1 MFKQVKSFQ
10 VSSSPVCAAH
20 LTVGSGGCPAA
31 HGDRPD
37 ARIGGPQPRI
47 DFSAPGQYAFSLS
60 TERVSDM
67 KVILQENVEGVG
79 HLGDVLDVSD
89 GYARNYLLPR
99 RKALQASPRNVKA
112 FEHAKRVMGERA
124 KKETL
129 EIEGLAKKL
138 SAVSVT
144 ITAQVGKDDKLF
156 GSVTVKDIAEGLAA
170 QGFEVDRRKI
180 QLAQP
185 IKELGTFTVPVKLH
199 RDVSVSV
206 SVVVGRKPE
215 AEAPQGAA

>member
-1 MFKQVKSFQ
+1 LSVNGFRGWALRRPAIEASAIAPPESF
-10 VSSSPVCAAH
+10 
-20 LTVGSGGCPAA
+20 
-31 HGDRPD
+31 
-37 ARIGGPQPRI
+37 I
-47 DFSAPGQYAFSLS
+47 DFSTSAQYAFSFPI
-60 TERVSDM
+60 ERVSGM

-79 HLGDVLDVSD
+79 HLGDVLDVKD
-89 GYARNYLLPR
+89 GFARNYLLPR

-112 FEHAKRVMGERA
+112 FEHTKRVMGERA
-124 KKETL
+124 KKEKL

-138 SAVSVT
+138 SAVSLT

-180 QLAQP
+180 QLGQP

-199 RDVSVSV
+199 RDVTASVTV
-206 SVVVGRKPE
+206 LVGKKQEADPPPE
-215 AEAPQGAA
+215 AT